1 MTRNKGMALYLDPAV
16 DSDTPD
22 AIRAPRAPRSALK
35 TIILGFMAFALLIG
49 GIAPA
54 LMGSSNTVAAEA
66 GEDGF
71 LPFVCAAPDD
81 LGGGMN
87 SRGGWQGATQ
97 RYSEMELTGR
107 TWTAQELFA
116 SNMTL
121 PHYNG
126 EGPKDK
132 ITFVRGTGKG
142 VDRPAEAA
150 KAGQIEQSVADA
162 LGGDAAGKLQGARS
176 FWGCTFGGLNS
187 GMANAGFSLSSIVTS
202 WVGIFATAAFDS
214 SMICSDVDDTG
225 CLNLLKII
233 GGEGGED
240 EGVIGTLTSSIYFPL
255 LALVVLITALWVA
268 YVGISKRRFREAL
281 TGALWMFAAIVVGTA
296 FLLNPAMIAK
306 APMTVANSVGS
317 CVIGAFNGTNCFN
330 GGSTSGSEIESS
342 DAICKSDA
350 ADANTSQAMTLA
362 VNGMGC
368 SIWKAFV
375 LEPYSQASFGMS
387 FDALDATDPSD
398 GLSEQ
403 FEKAGITDPEST
415 FKVNL
420 QSSSS
425 GEDMEGKTVVLD
437 QSPAVSNVALYQL
450 YLMTDADA
458 GDAAYDKVK
467 GGGLDGRW
475 YNIVAVTSADDAMWD
490 KWSGSFTG
498 AAGQNALAAMSLVTA
513 VLGGFII
520 LITALL
526 AIVYY
531 VITIVLMGVAP
542 LFFLAA
548 IHPGRGRRLFL
559 GWFGQIAGNVLKYIA
574 SAFFLVITVALY
586 AGVLS
591 NSDNLAT
598 TFLFILILTAAL
610 FMYRGEIVN
619 LLGRAEMGGEALSS
633 RLGDSMRERGSRSLR
648 RGGNAVLGLAG
659 SAVGG
664 AVATGSGAKPS
675 EYFKNA
681 GAGLKDN
688 ISRELKRKSGFAGNI
703 ARQADRVSAD
713 NRRDLRAT
721 SDKYG
726 KESTAASGLAENADA
741 TAASNQSELQ
751 ATEAGLQSDKIRL
764 DDFNTRAEVAH
775 TVQHEVL
782 GGMEESNPAFA
793 KAQGIANQLSDLEM
807 QHSQAVA
814 SGDSARATELS
825 GQIQATRD
833 AYGAANAELTPAD
846 RARGERRYATM
857 SRKGMEAQGVKYDEA
872 DRHAH
877 METQDRVAAAEVAIE
892 PLRATSSSAQDAA
905 TQARARAAALDAR
918 ADVVH
923 QSSQDWKPGE
933 KMTTAQTVKARDAAD
948 AKAWDAYR
956 EAGGNM
962 DNFSTSTG
970 IDESPALK
978 KHIEETQ
985 KTEAKEVKRED
996 KAAAKETKAAE
1007 KERIANVPE
1016 PKRETIAERKV
1027 REEKEAADAT
1037 KYARASRDAHQAA
1050 SQAPNDKPATD
1061 SKPQA
1066 ETKPVSDA
1074 KPQTEAKPANP
1085 PKPQAEST
1093 PPKPAP
1099 ASPPK
1104 PANDSEPA
1112 PEPKREAPEQPKPAQ
1127 PSPKPVEPVK
1137 SEPEKVKPD
1146 NSPKITIEAHDWS
1159 GGDSPTSIP
1168 GNLTKDDNDE

>member
-16 DSDTPD
+16 ESDAPD
-22 AIRAPRAPRSALK
+22 AVRAPRAPRSALK
-35 TIILGFMAFALLIG
+35 TIILGFMAFALLVG
-49 GIAPA
+49 GIAPT
-54 LMGSSNTVAAEA
+54 LMGSSNTVAAES

-142 VDRPAEAA
+142 VDRPGEAA

-187 GMANAGFSLSSIVTS
+187 GMANAGFSLSSVVTS

-255 LALVVLITALWVA
+255 LALVVLITAIWIA
-268 YVGISKRRFREAL
+268 YMGIAKRQLREAL

-306 APMTVANSVGS
+306 APMTVANSIGT

-330 GGSTSGSEIESS
+330 GGSTSGDEIESS
-342 DAICKSDA
+342 DAICKSEA
-350 ADANTSQAMTLA
+350 ADANTSQSMTLA

-398 GLSEQ
+398 SLSEQ
-403 FEKAGITDPEST
+403 FEKAGIDDPETT

-420 QSSSS
+420 QSTDS
-425 GEDMEGKTVVLD
+425 GEDMEGKTIVLD

-450 YLMTDADA
+450 YLMTNADA
-458 GDAAYDKVK
+458 GDDAYDEVK
-467 GGGLDGRW
+467 SGGLDGRW

-559 GWFGQIAGNVLKYIA
+559 GWFGQIAGNVLKYVA

-586 AGVLS
+586 AGVLA

-633 RLGDSMRERGSRSLR
+633 KLGDTMRERGARSLR
-648 RGGNAVLGLAG
+648 RGGNAALGLAG

-664 AVATGSGAKPS
+664 AVATGGGAKPS

-713 NRRDLRAT
+713 NRRDLRET
-721 SDKYG
+721 SSKYG
-726 KESTAASGLAENADA
+726 KESTAASEHAESTDA
-741 TAASNQSELQ
+741 TATSNKSELQ

-782 GGMEESNPAFA
+782 GGMDESNPAFA

-825 GQIQATRD
+825 GQIKATREE
-833 AYGAANAELTPAD
+833 YGAANADLSSAD
-846 RARGERRYATM
+846 RNRGERRYSTM
-857 SRKGMEAQGVKYDEA
+857 SRKGMEAQGVKYDES

-877 METQDRVAAAEVAIE
+877 METQDRVAAAEVAVE
-892 PLRATSSSAQDAA
+892 PLRATTSSAQDAA

-918 ADVVH
+918 SEVVY

-948 AKAWDAYR
+948 AKAWDSYR
-956 EAGGNM
+956 EAGGDM
-962 DNFSTSTG
+962 DKFSESTG
-970 IDESPALK
+970 IDQSPALT
-978 KHIEETQ
+978 KHIDETR
-985 KTEAKEVKRED
+985 KSEAKDVKRED
-996 KAAAKETKAAE
+996 KAAVKEAKAAE
-1007 KERIANVPE
+1007 KDRVANAPE
-1016 PKRETIAERKV
+1016 PKRETIAERKS
-1027 REEKEAADAT
+1027 REKKEAADTA
-1037 KYARASRDAHQAA
+1037 KFSRASREAHQAA
-1050 SQAPNDKPATD
+1050 SQGSGDKPAPATD
-1061 SKPQA
+1061 
-1066 ETKPVSDA
+1066 
-1074 KPQTEAKPANP
+1074 
-1085 PKPQAEST
+1085 PKPQAEAK
-1093 PPKPAP
+1093 PKPE
-1099 ASPPK
+1099 ASQ
-1104 PANDSEPA
+1104 E
-1112 PEPKREAPEQPKPAQ
+1112 PEPKRDAPDRPKPTQ

-1137 SEPEKVKPD
+1137 SEPNKATSD
-1146 NSPKITIEAHDWS
+1146 NSPKVTIEAHDWS

-1168 GNLTKDDNDE
+1168 ENLFEDDDDK